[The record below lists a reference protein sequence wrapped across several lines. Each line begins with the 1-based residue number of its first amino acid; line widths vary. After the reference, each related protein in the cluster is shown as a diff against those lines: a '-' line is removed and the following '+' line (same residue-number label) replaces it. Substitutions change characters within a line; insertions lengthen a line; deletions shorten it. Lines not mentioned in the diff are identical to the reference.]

1 VEGREEM
8 ETTDDFVEV
17 ELPDNE
23 YFHEGVVGLA
33 MDIVA
38 DCKMVV
44 ETVNGINT
52 EMDPDTTDTTDAIK
66 ETFVQAIKRVPQS
79 AARLVDM
86 THQFIRENAA
96 FYLDDHQYLVLVL
109 LLPPLPPPPNSDEAA
124 VVNAPNTL
132 FLIISFDILSS
143 FPF

>member
-1 VEGREEM
+1 M

-52 EMDPDTTDTTDAIK
+52 EMEPDTTDTTDAIK

-96 FYLDDHQYLVLVL
+96 FYLDDQQYLVRLV
-109 LLPPLPPPPNSDEAA
+109 PPLFFLCF
-124 VVNAPNTL
+124 L
-132 FLIISFDILSS
+132 FLNHQKKTRCMVANYHFKPHQLRFIYVYLF
-143 FPF
+143 

>member
-1 VEGREEM
+1 M

-52 EMDPDTTDTTDAIK
+52 EMEPDTTDTTDAIK

-96 FYLDDHQYLVLVL
+96 FYLDDQQYLVR
-109 LLPPLPPPPNSDEAA
+109 
-124 VVNAPNTL
+124 L
-132 FLIISFDILSS
+132 FF
-143 FPF
+143 